1 MKCSETSALIVDVLS
16 DSLSPD
22 EAGELGRHLDS
33 CAACRAELESLRRVW
48 NGLGRLADEV
58 PSAALSQRFY
68 TMLAAYRQGME
79 AESRPPSWPRRLAA
93 WIDGWWP
100 RRPALQFAFTAAA
113 LVVGLALGS
122 RLSTPATSGAELH
135 RLEGEVAS
143 LRSLV
148 SLSLLRQDSASE
160 RLRGVSI
167 SQRAEEPDQQ
177 VLAAL
182 VRVLNEDRNVNVRIA
197 AIDALGRFADRATVL
212 EGLREALPQQSSPQV
227 QLALAELLLEVN
239 GPETHALVGEW
250 LTRTTVDPTVR
261 GYLEQRLRPQI

>member
-1 MKCSETSALIVDVLS
+1 MKCPETSALDSLN
-16 DSLSPD
+16 DSLSPE

-48 NGLGRLADEV
+48 DGLGRLTDEV
-58 PSAALSQRFY
+58 PSEALRERFT

-79 AESRPPSWPRRLAA
+79 ARPRPPGWRRRLAA

-100 RRPALQFAFTAAA
+100 RRPAVQFACTAAA

-122 RLSTPATSGAELH
+122 RLTPPPSELH

-148 SLSLLRQDSASE
+148 SLSLLEQDSASE

-167 SQRAEEPDQQ
+167 SRRAEDPDQQ

-182 VRVLNEDRNVNVRIA
+182 VRVLNEDRNVNVRLA
-197 AIDALGRFADRATVL
+197 AIDALGRFADRAAVL
-212 EGLREALPQQSSPQV
+212 DGLREALPRQSAPQV
-227 QLALAELLLEVN
+227 QLALAELLLEAD
-239 GPETHALVGEW
+239 GPETRHLVGEW
-250 LTRTTVDPTVR
+250 LTRAALDPSVR
-261 GYLEQRLRPQI
+261 GYLEQRLRPSI

>member
-1 MKCSETSALIVDVLS
+1 MKCPETSALIVDSLS

-22 EAGELGRHLDS
+22 QAGKLDRHLES
-33 CAACRAELESLRRVW
+33 CAACQAEFESLRQVW
-48 NGLGRLADEV
+48 DGLGRLADEV

-68 TMLAAYRQGME
+68 TMLGAYQQGMR
-79 AESRPPSWPRRLAA
+79 AESRLPSWPRRLAA

-100 RRPALQFAFTAAA
+100 RRPALQFAFTATA
-113 LVVGLALGS
+113 LIVGIALGS
-122 RLSTPATSGAELH
+122 RLTPATSRAELF

-148 SLSLLRQDSASE
+148 SLSLLEQDSASE

-167 SQRAEEPDQQ
+167 SQRAEDPDQQ

-182 VRVLNEDRNVNVRIA
+182 VRVLNEDRNVNVRLA

-212 EGLREALPQQSSPQV
+212 EDLRAALPRQTSPHV
-227 QLALAELLLEVN
+227 QLALAELLLQVD
-239 GPETHALVGEW
+239 GPETRTLVDEW
-250 LTRTTVDPTVR
+250 LARTALDSTVR
-261 GYLEQRLRPQI
+261 GYIEQRLRSPI